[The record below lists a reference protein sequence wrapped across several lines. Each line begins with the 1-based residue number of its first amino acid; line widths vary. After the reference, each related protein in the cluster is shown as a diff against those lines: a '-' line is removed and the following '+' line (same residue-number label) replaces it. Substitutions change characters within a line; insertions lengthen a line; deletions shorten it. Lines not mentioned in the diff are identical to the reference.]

1 MRMTNRTLRIADR
14 KLVMSAAIAALLAG
28 ASGLAAA
35 QSSVTIYGRVGG
47 GVDYTNKIATPN
59 GTAGNLQ
66 YGGNQWGTS
75 MWGLKGS
82 EDLGGGLSAVMN
94 LENGFNSGTGRSDA
108 LFNRYA
114 AVGLS
119 STTYGTLLLGRAMG
133 IPDGETWSIDPM
145 GLQNMSAA
153 TLQAN
158 RTWGSRTNAI
168 TYNSPTWGGFSF
180 RGQAGLNGTAGNFN
194 AGRQLAGAV
203 AYQSGPLM
211 LKAFYEE
218 IRDANGEFT
227 GLYTASRLFTT
238 GGTYQIGDLKLF
250 GGYSIM
256 RSGSQTVADAD
267 DPNGATR
274 QQTYWLGANY
284 RISPAVTLIGG
295 AFRANRNQGAGN
307 GTLLTAGVNY
317 YFSKRTLLYGTIGT
331 VINGSN
337 ASFSVEA
344 GGGKPTPGSS
354 QQGVYTGIMHWF

>member
-1 MRMTNRTLRIADR
+1 MQTKTPSLRMTTVAKAAAAVL
-14 KLVMSAAIAALLAG
+14 LVAT
-28 ASGLAAA
+28 SGLAAA
-35 QSSVTIYGRVGG
+35 QSSVTLYGRVGG
-47 GVDYTNKIATPN
+47 GIDYTNKIATAN
-59 GTAGNLQ
+59 GTASNLQ

-94 LENGFNSGTGRSDA
+94 LENGFNSGSGSSDA
-108 LFNRYA
+108 LFNRFA
-114 AVGLS
+114 VVGLS

-133 IPDGETWSIDPM
+133 IPDGEVWSIDPF

-158 RTWGSRTNAI
+158 RTWGSRPKAI

-180 RGQAGLNGTAGNFN
+180 RAQAGLNGTAGNFN

-211 LKAFYEE
+211 LKGFYEE
-218 IRDANGEFT
+218 IRDTNGSFT
-227 GLYTASRLFTT
+227 NLYTASRLYTA
-238 GGTYQIGDLKLF
+238 GGTYQIGDVKLF
-250 GGYSIM
+250 GGYSTIQS
-256 RSGSQTVADAD
+256 SGTTVADAD
-267 DPNGATR
+267 NPNGATR

-284 RISPAVTLIGG
+284 QVTPALTLLG
-295 AFRANRNQGAGN
+295 AAYRANRNHGGGN
-307 GTLLTAGVNY
+307 GTLLAVGANY

-331 VINGSN
+331 VMNGSN

-344 GGGKPTPGSS
+344 GGGKPSPGSG

>member
-1 MRMTNRTLRIADR
+1 MRTTKNPSLRSPRIA
-14 KLVMSAAIAALLAG
+14 LAMLLA
-28 ASGLAAA
+28 ATSGLAAA
-35 QSSVTIYGRVGG
+35 QSSVTLYGRVGG
-47 GVDYTNKIATPN
+47 GIDYTNKIATAN
-59 GTAGNLQ
+59 GSASNLQ

-94 LENGFNSGTGRSDA
+94 LENGFNSGTGTSDA

-145 GLQNMSAA
+145 GLQNMGAE

-158 RTWGSRTNAI
+158 RTWGSRPNAI

-180 RGQAGLNGTAGNFN
+180 RAQAGLNGTAGNFN
-194 AGRQLAGAV
+194 GGRQLAGAL
-203 AYQSGPLM
+203 AYQNGPLM

-218 IRDANGEFT
+218 IRDTNGEFT
-227 GLYTASRLFTT
+227 NLYKASRLFTA

-250 GGYSIM
+250 GGYSRIQ
-256 RSGSQTVADAD
+256 SGGATTADAD
-267 DPNGATR
+267 NPSGSTR
-274 QQTYWLGANY
+274 QQTYWLGGNY
-284 RISPAVTLIGG
+284 QVTPALVLIGG
-295 AFRANRNQGAGN
+295 AYRANRNQGGGN
-307 GTLLTAGVNY
+307 GTLLTVGANY
-317 YFSKRTLLYGTIGT
+317 YFSKRTLLYGTVGT
-331 VINGSN
+331 VMNGSN

-344 GGGKPTPGSS
+344 GGGKPAAGSG